1 MDGRYS
7 ILEANEKEVFFQ
19 MGESVSVSRERSR
32 QDQVGRWENRWVNNP
47 KAGGTGNFFCI
58 GREHDL
64 LQVVTKAFKICS
76 C

>member
-32 QDQVGRWENRWVNNP
+32 QDQVGR
-47 KAGGTGNFFCI
+47 
-58 GREHDL
+58 
-64 LQVVTKAFKICS
+64 
-76 C
+76 